1 MENREERKI
10 CPLTNK
16 ECGDIFC
23 SLMVKEKSN
32 GSFENICVLNS
43 IDRQLRLINARFED
57 ADFFNA

>member
-1 MENREERKI
+1 MDNQEKRRI

-16 ECGDIFC
+16 ECGDILC

-43 IDRQLRLINARFED
+43 IDRQLKLINARLED
-57 ADFFNA
+57 TEFFNA